1 MIYKILMVYLILIN
15 LCSYL
20 AMYID
25 KKRAKKNKYR
35 IPERTLFMLVALG
48 GGIGGIV
55 GMNQFRHKTK
65 HWYFKY
71 GFPAIVISQIVLI
84 IGIGILIY

>member
-1 MIYKILMVYLILIN
+1 
-15 LCSYL
+15 
-20 AMYID
+20 MYID